1 MFDSAERLSQL
12 HELLEELPAFDAALS
27 TLGQPGAASEASS
40 ANWLDRMAE
49 AAYLV
54 AAADGELAKADTD
67 ALCRGL
73 TAITEGKLSEERIAQ
88 SIERVRR
95 KVHEHAAS
103 QLVHEIAELVP
114 DTTLREAVFLVA
126 CATVVDRSR
135 PSDRQTLASHAL
147 GHAFGFS
154 EGKIQQLV
162 AKLRHSL

>member
-1 MFDSAERLSQL
+1 MFDSAERLSEL

-27 TLGQPGAASEASS
+27 ALGDGATSEGSS

-54 AAADGELAKADTD
+54 AAADGELAEADTS
-67 ALCRGL
+67 AFSRGL
-73 TAITEGKLSEERIAQ
+73 TAVTEGKLSETRIAQ
-88 SIERVRR
+88 GIERVRR

-126 CATVVDRSR
+126 CATIVDPAR
-135 PSDRQTLASHAL
+135 PSERQTLATHAL